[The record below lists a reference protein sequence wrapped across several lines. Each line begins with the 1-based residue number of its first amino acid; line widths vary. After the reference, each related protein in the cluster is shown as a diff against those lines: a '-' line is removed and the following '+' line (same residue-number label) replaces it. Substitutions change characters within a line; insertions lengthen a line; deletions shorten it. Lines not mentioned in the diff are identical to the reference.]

1 MQITRFAL
9 AAMAIMASVLGASAQ
24 SGQPSARFGF
34 GPPLPSE
41 ELAVRPQTPGAKGD
55 QQRHYYFAAAGR
67 EMPYHLFVPQSYDP
81 AAGAPLVVALHGFGG
96 NQDYFFA
103 HVKELPAL
111 CEKYGFIFV
120 APMGLATDGWYG
132 APLSIP
138 GSAPRSSGAPP
149 PPQLRTPEEETK
161 YRALS
166 EADVMN
172 VLDIVR
178 KEYKVDSNRIYL
190 MGHSMGGFGT
200 WWLGQKY
207 ADTWAAIAPM
217 SGVLPDVDYQ
227 IHKLAQVPVQI
238 SIGGAETPAWVEASR
253 KLAETMKAK
262 GMTVAYVEPAGATHS
277 GMIAPT
283 TPPVFEFFAQ
293 YVRRQAKE
301 RAR

>member
-1 MQITRFAL
+1 MQTRRLAVVSMAL
-9 AAMAIMASVLGASAQ
+9 IAATLGASA
-24 SGQPSARFGF
+24 
-34 GPPLPSE
+34 
-41 ELAVRPQTPGAKGD
+41 QTPGAKGD

-67 EMPYHLFVPQSYDP
+67 EMPYRLFVPQSYDP
-81 AAGAPLVVALHGFGG
+81 AAAMPLVVALHGFGG

-103 HVKELPAL
+103 AVKELTAL

-138 GSAPRSSGAPP
+138 GNAPRSSGAPTP
-149 PPQLRTPEEETK
+149 PPLRTADEETR

-172 VLDIVR
+172 VLDLVR
-178 KEYKVDSNRIYL
+178 KEYTVDASRVYL

-217 SGVLPDVDYQ
+217 SGVLPNVDYQ
-227 IHKLAQVPVQI
+227 IDKLRQVPVQI

-253 KLAETMKAK
+253 TLAAAMKAK
-262 GMTVAYVEPAGATHS
+262 GMTVGYVEPPGATHS

-283 TPPVFEFFAQ
+283 TPQALEFFSTHT
-293 YVRRQAKE
+293 RRPPAP